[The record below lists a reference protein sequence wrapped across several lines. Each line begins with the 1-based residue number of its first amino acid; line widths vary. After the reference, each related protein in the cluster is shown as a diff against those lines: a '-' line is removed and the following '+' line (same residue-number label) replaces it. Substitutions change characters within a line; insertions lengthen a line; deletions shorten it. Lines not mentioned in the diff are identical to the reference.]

1 LPKKV
6 DWGLIRKTFV
16 ESHEDLTYTQIA
28 SMFNV
33 SLAAVEAR
41 ASSSKTSPKAEDW
54 RGLREA
60 YRIALTSH
68 PISTPKTAHAAVE
81 PEQVEVITRTFP
93 PNQLDTRVILDTAIE
108 KYYMELPNLQPRSLE
123 RATDSL
129 CRLLELRNRLY
140 PPTFKEWAKLTL
152 EYGYNLKQMV
162 AELKELVEN
171 S

>member
-1 LPKKV
+1 MPKKV

-28 SMFNV
+28 SMFKV

-41 ASSSKTSPKAEDW
+41 ASSSKTNPKAEDW

-60 YRIALTSH
+60 YRIAKTSH
-68 PISTPKTAHAAVE
+68 PVSTPKTAHAAVE
-81 PEQVEVITRTFP
+81 PEQVEVVTRTP
-93 PNQLDTRVILDTAIE
+93 APKLDTRAILDTAIE
-108 KYYMELPNLQPRSLE
+108 KYYAELPNLQPRSLE

-129 CRLLELRNRLY
+129 CRLLELRNKLY